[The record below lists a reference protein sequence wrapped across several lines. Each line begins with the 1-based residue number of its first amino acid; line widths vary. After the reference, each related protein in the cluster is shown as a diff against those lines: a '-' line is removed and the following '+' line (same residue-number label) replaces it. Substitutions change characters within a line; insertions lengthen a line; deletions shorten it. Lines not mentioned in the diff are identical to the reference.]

1 MEIPNNVWKTCVA
14 FLLVIVGILLWQAHN
29 ESQKSDE
36 VTALLEASNKEVI
49 FYRDAQGRSVAQI
62 EQLKTLN
69 VNDFLKTAYKDSL
82 ITELQKAVKESKS
95 KINNGG
101 SVTVA
106 HSEGKIDKTTES
118 VREKDPIDT
127 TKTIIKSHFK
137 DKWVEYFTDARLDST
152 KVVIKYSTHFLKT
165 AYKDSLITEL
175 QKAVKESKSKINNGG
190 SVTVAHSEG
199 KIDKTTESVREKDP
213 IDTTKTIIKS
223 HFKDKWVEYFTDA
236 RLDSTKVVIKYSDSY
251 IITSGLEKDKS
262 LPFFKR
268 LLSDP
273 VPYTWVTTES
283 PYSEVKSVKSYSKS
297 YEVPSRW
304 SIAIISG
311 YGYNLVE
318 VKPGVFIGI
327 GTAYR
332 LFDIGKKTVK

>member
-95 KINNGG
+95 KIKNGG

-118 VREKDPIDT
+118 VVEKD
-127 TKTIIKSHFK
+127 
-137 DKWVEYFTDARLDST
+137 R
-152 KVVIKYSTHFLKT
+152 
-165 AYKDSLITEL
+165 
-175 QKAVKESKSKINNGG
+175 
-190 SVTVAHSEG
+190 
-199 KIDKTTESVREKDP
+199 

-283 PYSEVKSVKSYSKS
+283 PYSEVKSVKSYAKS

-304 SIAIISG
+304 SLAIIGG